1 MSLALATPAAGSV
14 LATDPPPARV
24 PASFADLPI
33 GAKVYF
39 ALVMAAGVGA
49 LVLQTSTGYEH
60 WPVFAAL
67 LAGAAL
73 VALFRV
79 DLPFSLHGATMSLSF
94 TFAFASLLMLGPHP
108 TLLVAALAAWVQC
121 TCHAGPRNPL
131 HRTAF
136 SMAALSVTAKAS
148 GLVFLSLG
156 GAVAF
161 TVPDFAGQEKAILGA
176 ACTYFVL
183 NTLLTATAVSLTSG
197 QPLTKVW
204 NEHAVWTALAF
215 VVGGAVAATAAVL
228 LVGEGAWLTPLL
240 AGPLYLTYRTY
251 RVYADRIEDERRLA
265 AAMADVHL
273 GTIEALA
280 LAIDAK
286 DQTATS
292 RLRKVQV
299 HAAALARAAGMSPAE
314 VQGVRTAALLHD
326 IGKLAVPE
334 HILSK
339 PGPLTSEE
347 FQRLKVHPQV
357 GAEIISAVPF
367 PYPVAPV
374 IHGHHERWD
383 GTGYPAGLKGEQIP
397 LGARVLAIVDHFD
410 ELTSERP
417 SHGALGTDEALRQL
431 EAEAGLAF
439 DPALVALFVERL
451 PELVDQARLQPEAP
465 RRLSF
470 AAAPG
475 SSTALP
481 PDEEAPRRA
490 FQDIALAHRE
500 IYALYEIAQSMGTS
514 LGVSD
519 TMALISS
526 KLSSLVPFTTCAL
539 FLHEEAG
546 DVLRCRFATGVDAE
560 LLQPLAVKNGQGLVG
575 WVGRNQRP
583 LVNARP
589 SADLE
594 AGGAASAT
602 ALQSALV
609 CPLIFNDRLI
619 GALAVYDTEPG
630 RFTDDHRR
638 LLDRVAEQA
647 AGVVN
652 NSIVFEQTKR
662 DSLTDPLTGLPN
674 TRFMFVHLT
683 RELAR
688 AERLKTEVSLLV
700 MDLDGFK
707 EINDMH
713 GHHTGDKALREVARV
728 LRSGIRP
735 YDICVRYAG
744 DEFVV
749 VLSGCGEEEAQQKQR
764 ELQDAIA
771 DIPFEV
777 RPGRFL
783 KLGSSF
789 GHAVFPR
796 DGEAYETLLA
806 QADKRM
812 YQDKA
817 HRKTR
822 RGSPGPDA
830 GGEDPDKPRSV
841 FAKIPPQSS
850 GNRPH

>member
-1 MSLALATPAAGSV
+1 MSLALSGPVTGSR
-14 LATDPPPARV
+14 LAPNPPPAAV
-24 PASFADLPI
+24 FADLPI
-33 GAKVYF
+33 GARVFF
-39 ALVMAAGVGA
+39 AIVLAAGAGA
-49 LVLQTSTGYEH
+49 LLLQTSAGYSH
-60 WPVFAAL
+60 WPVFLGL
-67 LAGAAL
+67 LAGAA
-73 VALFRV
+73 VAALFRV
-79 DLPFSLHGATMSLSF
+79 DLPFSLDGATMSLSF
-94 TFAFASLLMLGPHP
+94 AFAFAALLLLGPHP
-108 TLLVAALAAWVQC
+108 TLLIASVAAWVQC
-121 TCHAGPRNPL
+121 TVNVSPRNPL

-136 SMAALSVTAKAS
+136 SMAAVAVTAKAA
-148 GLVFLSLG
+148 GLVFLGLG

-161 TVPDFAGQEKAILGA
+161 SVPGLIGQEKAILGA
-176 ACTYFVL
+176 ALTYFVL
-183 NTLLTATAVSLTSG
+183 NTLITAVAVSLTSG
-197 QPLTKVW
+197 QPLAKVW
-204 NEHAVWTALAF
+204 NEHAVWSALSYI
-215 VVGGAVAATAAVL
+215 VGAAVAATAAVL
-228 LVGEGAWLTPLL
+228 LSGEGAWLTPLL
-240 AGPLYLTYRTY
+240 IGPLYLTLQTY
-251 RVYADRIEDERRLA
+251 RVYSDRVEDERRRA
-265 AAMADVHL
+265 SEMSDVHL
-273 GTIEALA
+273 ATIEALA

-292 RLRKVQV
+292 RIRRVQV
-299 HAAALARAAGMSPAE
+299 HAAGLARVAGMSE
-314 VQGVRTAALLHD
+314 SDVQGVRTAALLHD

-339 PGPLTSEE
+339 PGPLTNEE
-347 FQRLKVHPQV
+347 FQRIKVHPQV
-357 GAEIISAVPF
+357 GCEIIATVPF

-383 GTGYPAGLKGEQIP
+383 GKGYPAGLTGEEIP
-397 LGARVLAIVDHFD
+397 LGARILAVVDHFD
-410 ELTSERP
+410 ALTSERP
-417 SHGALGTDEALRQL
+417 SHRALSTEEALAALQT
-431 EAEAGLAF
+431 EAGQAF
-439 DPALVALFVERL
+439 DPRIVDLFIEHL
-451 PELVDQARLQPEAP
+451 PSLDDEARQQIEPARL
-465 RRLSF
+465 LSF
-470 AAAPG
+470 AALNGLSIMAVP
-475 SSTALP
+475 A
-481 PDEEAPRRA
+481 DEAPKRV

-514 LGVSD
+514 LGVAD

-539 FLHEEAG
+539 FLHEESG
-546 DVLRCRFATGVDAE
+546 DLLRCRFATGVDAE
-560 LLQPLAVKNGQGLVG
+560 ILQPLAVKNGLGLVG
-575 WVGRNQRP
+575 WVGRNLRP

-594 AGGAASAT
+594 AAGVSIET
-602 ALQSALV
+602 TLQSALV
-609 CPLIFNDRLI
+609 CPLVFNDRLI
-619 GALAVYDTEPG
+619 GALAVYDTELG

-688 AERLKTEVSLLV
+688 ADRLKTEVSLLV

-713 GHHTGDKALREVARV
+713 GHHVGDKALREVARV

-749 VLSGCGEEEAQQKQR
+749 VLSGCGAEEGQQKQR
-764 ELQDAIA
+764 ELQQAIA

-777 RPGRFL
+777 RPGRFVQ
-783 KLGSSF
+783 LGSSF
-789 GHAVFPR
+789 GSAVFPR

-806 QADKRM
+806 TADKRM

-817 HRKTR
+817 HRKAQR
-822 RGSPGPDA
+822 SGQAPPDPA
-830 GGEDPDKPRSV
+830 EDDDKPRSV
-841 FAKIPPQSS
+841 FAKIPSQPSVT
-850 GNRPH
+850 RPH

>member
-1 MSLALATPAAGSV
+1 MSLALATPAAGS
-14 LATDPPPARV
+14 PPAHDQPPIAV
-24 PASFADLPI
+24 PARFADLPV
-33 GAKVYF
+33 GGKLYF
-39 ALVMAAGVGA
+39 ALMMAAGTGA
-49 LVLQTSTGYEH
+49 LLLQTPSGYSH
-60 WPVFAAL
+60 WSVFAAL
-67 LAGAAL
+67 LGGASIA
-73 VALFRV
+73 ALFRV

-94 TFAFASLLMLGPHP
+94 TFAFATLLLLGPHP
-108 TLLVAALAAWVQC
+108 TLLVAVLAAWVQC
-121 TCHAGPRNPL
+121 TCHTGPRNPL
-131 HRTAF
+131 HRTVF
-136 SMAALSVTAKAS
+136 SMAAVAVTAKAS
-148 GLVFLSLG
+148 GLVFLGLG
-156 GAVAF
+156 GDIAFAV
-161 TVPDFAGQEKAILGA
+161 PGLAGQEKAILGA

-183 NTLLTATAVSLTSG
+183 NSLLTATAVSLTSG

-215 VVGGAVAATAAVL
+215 VVGGAVASTGAFL
-228 LVGEGAWLTPLL
+228 LSSEEAWLTPLL
-240 AGPLYLTYRTY
+240 AGPLYLTFRTY
-251 RVYADRIEDERRLA
+251 RVYADRIEDERRHA
-265 AAMADVHL
+265 AEMNDVYL

-280 LAIDAK
+280 LAVDAK

-292 RLRKVQV
+292 RLRRVQA
-299 HAAALARAAGMSPAE
+299 HAAGLARAVGMTPAE
-314 VQGVRTAALLHD
+314 IHGIRTAALLHD

-339 PGPLTSEE
+339 PGPLTTEE
-347 FQRLKVHPQV
+347 FQRMKVHPQV
-357 GAEIISAVPF
+357 GAEIIAAVPF

-374 IHGHHERWD
+374 IHAHHERWD
-383 GTGYPAGLKGEQIP
+383 GKGYPAGLKGEEIP
-397 LGARVLAIVDHFD
+397 LGARILAIVDHFD
-410 ELTSERP
+410 ALTSDRP
-417 SHGALGTDEALRQL
+417 SDAALGIGEALQAI
-431 EAEAGLAF
+431 EAEAGRAF
-439 DPALVALFVERL
+439 DPALVSLFIEGL
-451 PELVDQARLQPEAP
+451 PQMDDEVPARPEP
-465 RRLSF
+465 LRRLSF
-470 AAAPG
+470 AAAG
-475 SSTALP
+475 GVS
-481 PDEEAPRRA
+481 DVAPASEQAPQRV

-539 FLHEEAG
+539 FLHDESS
-546 DVLRCRFATGVDAE
+546 DSLRCRFATGVDAE
-560 LLQPLAVKNGQGLVG
+560 LLQPLTIKNGQGLVG
-575 WVGRNQRP
+575 WVGRNHRP

-594 AGGAASAT
+594 AGGVSSET
-602 ALQSALV
+602 SLQSALV
-609 CPLIFNDRLI
+609 CPLVFNDKLI

-638 LLDRVAEQA
+638 LLDRVSEQA

-713 GHHTGDKALREVARV
+713 GHHVGDKALREVARV

-749 VLSGCGEEEAQQKQR
+749 VLSGCGADEAQQKQR
-764 ELQDAIA
+764 ELQDAIGE
-771 DIPFEV
+771 IPFEV
-777 RPGRFL
+777 RPGRYVQ
-783 KLGSSF
+783 LGSSF

-796 DGEAYETLLA
+796 DGESYESLLA

-817 HRKTR
+817 RRKAHRL
-822 RGSPGPDA
+822 GQPEPA
-830 GGEDPDKPRSV
+830 GEHDGKPRSV
-841 FAKIPPQSS
+841 FAKIPPQPP

>member
-1 MSLALATPAAGSV
+1 
-14 LATDPPPARV
+14 
-24 PASFADLPI
+24 
-33 GAKVYF
+33 
-39 ALVMAAGVGA
+39 MAA
-49 LVLQTSTGYEH
+49 
-60 WPVFAAL
+60 
-67 LAGAAL
+67 
-73 VALFRV
+73 VA
-79 DLPFSLHGATMSLSF
+79 
-94 TFAFASLLMLGPHP
+94 
-108 TLLVAALAAWVQC
+108 
-121 TCHAGPRNPL
+121 
-131 HRTAF
+131 
-136 SMAALSVTAKAS
+136 VTAKAA
-148 GLVFLSLG
+148 GLVFLGLG
-156 GAVAF
+156 GDVAF
-161 TVPDFAGQEKAILGA
+161 AVPGLVGQEKAILGA
-176 ACTYFVL
+176 ALTYFVL
-183 NTLLTATAVSLTSG
+183 NTLITAVAVSLTSG
-197 QPLTKVW
+197 EPLAKVW
-204 NEHAVWTALAF
+204 NEHAVWSALSYI
-215 VVGGAVAATAAVL
+215 VGGGVAATAAVL
-228 LVGEGAWLTPLL
+228 LSGEGAWLTPLL
-240 AGPLYLTYRTY
+240 VGPLYLTYRTY
-251 RVYADRIEDERRLA
+251 RVYSDRVEDERRRA
-265 AAMADVHL
+265 GEMSDVHL
-273 GTIEALA
+273 ATIEALA

-292 RLRKVQV
+292 RIRRVQV
-299 HAAALARAAGMSPAE
+299 HAAGLARVVGMSPAD

-339 PGPLTSEE
+339 PGPLTNEE
-347 FQRLKVHPQV
+347 FQRMKVHPQV
-357 GAEIISAVPF
+357 GAEIIATVPF

-383 GTGYPAGLKGEQIP
+383 GKGYPAGLKGDEIP
-397 LGARVLAIVDHFD
+397 LGARILAVVDHFD
-410 ELTSERP
+410 ALTSERP
-417 SHGALGTDEALRQL
+417 SHRALTTDERAGGRCRPRPVSRSTRTWSICSSSTCRRSTTRRGSRSSRRDGCRLRRS
-431 EAEAGLAF
+431 AASPVVAA
-439 DPALVALFVERL
+439 PA
-451 PELVDQARLQPEAP
+451 DQAPKRV
-465 RRLSF
+465 
-470 AAAPG
+470 
-475 SSTALP
+475 
-481 PDEEAPRRA
+481 

-514 LGVSD
+514 LGVAD

-539 FLHEEAG
+539 FLHEETG
-546 DVLRCRFATGVDAE
+546 DLLRCRFATGVDAE

-575 WVGRNQRP
+575 WVGRNLRP

-594 AGGAASAT
+594 AGGGSGET
-602 ALQSALV
+602 TLQSALV
-609 CPLIFNDRLI
+609 CPLVFNDRLI

-652 NSIVFEQTKR
+652 NSIVFEETKR

-713 GHHTGDKALREVARV
+713 GHHVGDKALREVARV

-749 VLSGCGEEEAQQKQR
+749 VLSGCGAEEAQQKQR
-764 ELQDAIA
+764 ELQQAIA

-777 RPGRFL
+777 RPGRFVQ
-783 KLGSSF
+783 LGSSF
-789 GHAVFPR
+789 GNAVFPR

-806 QADKRM
+806 TADKRM

-817 HRKTR
+817 QRKAQRLGQPTEAVE
-822 RGSPGPDA
+822 DA
-830 GGEDPDKPRSV
+830 ENGKPRSV
-841 FAKIPPQSS
+841 FAKIPTQPSV
-850 GNRPH
+850 NRPH

>member
-1 MSLALATPAAGSV
+1 MSLALSGPGTGPGLAADRPAPPAA
-14 LATDPPPARV
+14 
-24 PASFADLPI
+24 FADLPV
-33 GAKVYF
+33 GARIFF
-39 ALVMAAGVGA
+39 ALVMAAGAGA
-49 LVLQTSTGYEH
+49 LLLQPTAGYTH
-60 WPVFAAL
+60 WPVFLAL
-67 LAGAAL
+67 LVGGPAA
-73 VALFRV
+73 ALFRV
-79 DLPFSLHGATMSLSF
+79 DLPFSNQGATMSLSF
-94 TFAFASLLMLGPHP
+94 AFTFAALLLLGPHP
-108 TLLVAALAAWVQC
+108 TLLVAAVAAWVQC
-121 TCHAGPRNPL
+121 TVNVSPRNSL

-136 SMAALSVTAKAS
+136 SMAAVAVTAKAA
-148 GLVFLSLG
+148 GLVFLGLSG
-156 GAVAF
+156 ESAF
-161 TVPDFAGQEKAILGA
+161 ASPGLIGLEKAILA
-176 ACTYFVL
+176 AALTYFVL
-183 NTLLTATAVSLTSG
+183 NTLLTSIAVSLTSG
-197 QPLTKVW
+197 QPLAKVW
-204 NEHAVWTALAF
+204 NEHAVWSALSYI
-215 VVGGAVAATAAVL
+215 VGGGVAATAAVL
-228 LVGEGAWLTPLL
+228 LSSEGAWLTPLL
-240 AGPLYLTYRTY
+240 VGPLYLTHRTY
-251 RVYADRIEDERRLA
+251 RVYADRVEDERRRA
-265 AAMADVHL
+265 GEMSAVHL
-273 GTIEALA
+273 ATIEALA

-292 RLRKVQV
+292 RIRRVQV
-299 HAAALARAAGMSPAE
+299 HAAGLARVVGMSHAD
-314 VQGVRTAALLHD
+314 VQGVQTAALLHD

-347 FQRLKVHPQV
+347 FQRMKVHPQV
-357 GAEIISAVPF
+357 GAEIIATVPF

-383 GTGYPAGLKGEQIP
+383 GKGYPSGLRGDEIP
-397 LGARVLAIVDHFD
+397 LGARILAVVDHFD
-410 ELTSERP
+410 ALTSERP
-417 SHGALGTDEALRQL
+417 SHSALSTADALAALQS
-431 EAEAGLAF
+431 EAGLAF
-439 DPALVALFVERL
+439 DPHIVDLFVEHL
-451 PELVDQARLQPEAP
+451 PSLDDEANQQVEP
-465 RRLSF
+465 MRRLSYAALSGSTTF
-470 AAAPG
+470 ASPA
-475 SSTALP
+475 
-481 PDEEAPRRA
+481 DEAPKRV

-526 KLSSLVPFTTCAL
+526 KLSSLVPFSTCAL
-539 FLHEEAG
+539 FLHEETG
-546 DVLRCRFATGVDAE
+546 DVLRCRFASGIDAE
-560 LLQPLAVKNGQGLVG
+560 VLQPLAVKNGQGLVG

-594 AGGAASAT
+594 AGGSEGET
-602 ALQSALV
+602 TLQSALV
-609 CPLIFNDRLI
+609 CPLVFNDRLI

-713 GHHTGDKALREVARV
+713 GHHVGDKALREVARV

-749 VLSGCGEEEAQQKQR
+749 VLSGCGADEAQQKQR
-764 ELQDAIA
+764 ELQQAIA

-777 RPGRFL
+777 RPGRFVQ
-783 KLGSSF
+783 LGSSF
-789 GHAVFPR
+789 GNAVFPR

-806 QADKRM
+806 TADKRM

-817 HRKTR
+817 QRKAQRVSHAPEPAEETE
-822 RGSPGPDA
+822 ST
-830 GGEDPDKPRSV
+830 KPRSV
-841 FAKIPPQSS
+841 FAKIPSQPSID
-850 GNRPH
+850 RPH

>member
-1 MSLALATPAAGSV
+1 MSLALASPSTGAPVVSDAPASV
-14 LATDPPPARV
+14 PAR
-24 PASFADLPI
+24 FADLPI
-33 GAKVYF
+33 GAKAYF
-39 ALVMAAGVGA
+39 ALVIAAGTGA
-49 LVLQTSTGYEH
+49 LALQSSASYGH
-60 WPVFAAL
+60 WSVFFTLLGAAAIAAL
-67 LAGAAL
+67 L
-73 VALFRV
+73 RV

-94 TFAFASLLMLGPHP
+94 TFAFASLLLLGPHP
-108 TLLVAALAAWVQC
+108 TLLVAAVAAWVQC
-121 TCHAGPRNPL
+121 TCNTEPRNPL

-136 SMAALSVTAKAS
+136 SMAALALTAKAS
-148 GLVFLSLG
+148 GFVFLALG
-156 GAVAF
+156 GEVAF
-161 TVPDFAGQEKAILGA
+161 AAPGLVGQEKAILGA
-176 ACTYFVL
+176 ALTYFVL
-183 NTLLTATAVSLTSG
+183 NTLLTATAVSITSR
-197 QPLTKVW
+197 QSLAKVW

-228 LVGEGAWLTPLL
+228 LTGEGAWLTPLL

-251 RVYADRIEDERRLA
+251 RVYADRIDDERRRA
-265 AAMADVHL
+265 GEAADVHL
-273 GTIEALA
+273 ATIEALA

-292 RLRKVQV
+292 RLRRVQV
-299 HAAALARAAGMSPAE
+299 HAAGLARAAGMAPAD

-339 PGPLTSEE
+339 PGPLTNEE
-347 FQRLKVHPQV
+347 FQRMKVHPQV
-357 GAEIISAVPF
+357 GAEIIASVPF

-383 GTGYPAGLKGEQIP
+383 GKGYPSGLKGDEIP
-397 LGARVLAIVDHFD
+397 LGARILAIIDHFD
-410 ELTSERP
+410 ALTSERP
-417 SHGALGTDEALRQL
+417 SHKALSVE
-431 EAEAGLAF
+431 E
-439 DPALVALFVERL
+439 ALVALQEESGNAFDPRL
-451 PELVDQARLQPEAP
+451 VTLFVDQLPSLDDEVRLQPETP

-470 AAAPG
+470 AASAGISIRPAADDQAP
-475 SSTALP
+475 T
-481 PDEEAPRRA
+481 RV

-514 LGVSD
+514 LGVAD

-539 FLHEEAG
+539 YLHEETG

-589 SADLE
+589 SADIE
-594 AGGAASAT
+594 AGGGTGETS
-602 ALQSALV
+602 LKSALV
-609 CPLIFNDRLI
+609 CPLVFNDRLI
-619 GALAVYDTEPG
+619 GALAVYDTEAG

-638 LLDRVAEQA
+638 LLDRVADQA

-749 VLSGCGEEEAQQKQR
+749 VLSGCGAEEAQQKQL
-764 ELQDAIA
+764 ELQQAIA

-777 RPGRFL
+777 RPGRFVQ
-783 KLGSSF
+783 LGSSF

-817 HRKTR
+817 QRKAQR
-822 RGSPGPDA
+822 MGQPAESHD
-830 GGEDPDKPRSV
+830 DDVKPRSV
-841 FAKIPPQSS
+841 FAKIPPQPS